1 MEEKEKVS
9 KNFIEMAIDK
19 DLEEGV
25 YDHVMTRFPPEPNG
39 YLHIGHAKSILL
51 NYGLAQKYN
60 GKFNLRFDDTNP
72 TKEKVEFVE
81 SIKKDVEWLGADYE
95 DRLFFA
101 SDYFDQ
107 MYEAAVTL
115 IKKGKAYVCDLSAE
129 EIREYRGTLKEP
141 GQESPYR
148 YRSVVEIL
156 ELFEK
161 NHQLLEWRDKVSLLS
176 RQLVMGF
183 SGSSKAVAMASALS
197 NQVPKIFIVTSTQN
211 EAEQLVGDLSAIL
224 GEDKVYS
231 FFADDV
237 SAAEFIFASP
247 E

>member
-1 MEEKEKVS
+1 
-9 KNFIEMAIDK
+9 MAN
-19 DLEEGV
+19 
-25 YDHVMTRFPPEPNG
+25 T
-39 YLHIGHAKSILL
+39 
-51 NYGLAQKYN
+51 
-60 GKFNLRFDDTNP
+60 
-72 TKEKVEFVE
+72 
-81 SIKKDVEWLGADYE
+81 
-95 DRLFFA
+95 
-101 SDYFDQ
+101 
-107 MYEAAVTL
+107 
-115 IKKGKAYVCDLSAE
+115 
-129 EIREYRGTLKEP
+129 
-141 GQESPYR
+141 
-148 YRSVVEIL
+148 IL

-247 E
+247 EKTHSRLESLNFLMDEEASGVLVTSLVGTKLHLPNPRVYKDSRIDLVLGKEHDLDALSRHLTHIGYQ